1 MSTAAFLAAA
11 TLWLRVPTTG
21 AVLGLAVLALPLL
34 RGAGASSAPRRRW
47 LVRLGAWAFVALA
60 AWQQRTLVRLGS
72 EEEIARSSRLAAAAL
87 RDAVADE
94 GVRLGRLADSAL
106 AAPADRRAAFAA
118 LERLRP
124 AGADRAIVVADRG
137 RPFAWSGRLL
147 VPLDSIAAPR
157 GLLITPYHVVL
168 YAAARAGDRVAVA
181 TTLLHAVRPALALT
195 DPLDVPLA
203 SRFGSAGFAYGA
215 VGDAVGIAEA
225 VVLDL
230 GDGPV
235 AAARPI
241 PLDADARRLLAEE
254 RVLPWAIALLAL
266 VLLGTL
272 ATAWRRGSP
281 RWERAVTWGVAA
293 AVVAAVPSAG
303 LSNRSVVFDPSVF
316 FVAAG
321 GPFTANTA
329 SVAAASALLLLAMLT
344 AVRSVRWRPSRPVA
358 LVALLVVAGTGPF
371 ALRALAAGIQ
381 LPMAGASVTLWI
393 AWQVAF
399 FLAATVVLL
408 PGVIAGRLAIG
419 TARGLPVGVA
429 PALAAV
435 AAFTSVLWLEAPAR
449 LPAWHPTLWVAAIL
463 ALGLSRRG
471 RAIVLPVAMVAA
483 CGATA
488 LVWVSATRDR
498 VALAEADV
506 RGLATADPMAAGLL
520 QRAAGALD
528 RAGAARTRVAML
540 DAFRA
545 MELAATDYP
554 VEIATWAP
562 DGARIDEVRVR
573 RGPGLTQ
580 GLERFARAV
589 QGTGV
594 AVLQAVPGD
603 PGVHLVLAA
612 PHDDGTATTIVVAP
626 RSALVPPDAFG
637 ALLGFAPPPSPE
649 PPYALR
655 LAAEAA
661 GAPVARSPS
670 GGLVWERRGDAL
682 HGDGITPSPAG
693 ARRLHAEID
702 LRDPT
707 ALLMRGALLVALDL
721 LLLGALWLLIVTA
734 DGVLRRWWRR
744 RRRDL
749 LRSFRVRLSIAL
761 LAASTIPA
769 TLFALWSV
777 QRLQVEDA
785 QARDLLVRETLRGVA
800 VSTTAT
806 ELRAASQRFD
816 TPLFLYADGLLAAT
830 SDPVLDALSPVGRL
844 LPPSIALALAD
855 GDDPVQGEVAALGR
869 TPVRLGF
876 RTAADASGVTFVL
889 AAPARLDDRLLDRR
903 RNDLAVFLLFAM
915 TIGALVALWASGAG
929 ARELSEPIRALRA
942 RVLAVARGLPP
953 AEATAPPPIEF
964 VPVFRAFGRM
974 TVDLAESRAELE
986 AAQRRLEATLRNV
999 ASGVLALDADD
1010 RVTFANPRAEAILGG
1025 PIVPG
1030 AAAGEA
1036 LGPALAAHIAA
1047 ARTATSEESAAEF
1060 DRDGRRLQLRVT
1072 RIGAAGRRLVLTIDD
1087 VTDVVR
1093 AERVLAWGEMA
1104 RQVAHEIKNPL
1115 TPMRLGMQHL
1125 QRAHRDGRGDFSR
1138 ILEANTARILAE
1150 IDRLDDLARTFSRYG
1165 VVPAAA
1171 PAPVAVDAARVARDV
1186 VELERIGVEGIAWTA
1201 AVPEVPLWVA
1211 AQDREL
1217 REVLLNLLENARL
1230 AGATHVTLAAT
1241 PEPGGGATLQVTDD
1255 GEGIAPAL
1263 LPRIFDPHFSTR
1275 SSGSGLGLA
1284 MARRL
1289 VEGWGGSIGAEST
1302 AGVGTTLTVR
1312 LPAPPVPADAG

>member
-1 MSTAAFLAAA
+1 
-11 TLWLRVPTTG
+11 
-21 AVLGLAVLALPLL
+21 
-34 RGAGASSAPRRRW
+34 
-47 LVRLGAWAFVALA
+47 
-60 AWQQRTLVRLGS
+60 
-72 EEEIARSSRLAAAAL
+72 
-87 RDAVADE
+87 
-94 GVRLGRLADSAL
+94 
-106 AAPADRRAAFAA
+106 
-118 LERLRP
+118 
-124 AGADRAIVVADRG
+124 
-137 RPFAWSGRLL
+137 
-147 VPLDSIAAPR
+147 
-157 GLLITPYHVVL
+157 
-168 YAAARAGDRVAVA
+168 
-181 TTLLHAVRPALALT
+181 
-195 DPLDVPLA
+195 
-203 SRFGSAGFAYGA
+203 
-215 VGDAVGIAEA
+215 
-225 VVLDL
+225 
-230 GDGPV
+230 
-235 AAARPI
+235 
-241 PLDADARRLLAEE
+241 
-254 RVLPWAIALLAL
+254 
-266 VLLGTL
+266 
-272 ATAWRRGSP
+272 
-281 RWERAVTWGVAA
+281 
-293 AVVAAVPSAG
+293 
-303 LSNRSVVFDPSVF
+303 
-316 FVAAG
+316 
-321 GPFTANTA
+321 
-329 SVAAASALLLLAMLT
+329 
-344 AVRSVRWRPSRPVA
+344 
-358 LVALLVVAGTGPF
+358 
-371 ALRALAAGIQ
+371 
-381 LPMAGASVTLWI
+381 
-393 AWQVAF
+393 
-399 FLAATVVLL
+399 
-408 PGVIAGRLAIG
+408 
-419 TARGLPVGVA
+419 
-429 PALAAV
+429 
-435 AAFTSVLWLEAPAR
+435 
-449 LPAWHPTLWVAAIL
+449 
-463 ALGLSRRG
+463 
-471 RAIVLPVAMVAA
+471 
-483 CGATA
+483 
-488 LVWVSATRDR
+488 
-498 VALAEADV
+498 
-506 RGLATADPMAAGLL
+506 
-520 QRAAGALD
+520 
-528 RAGAARTRVAML
+528 
-540 DAFRA
+540 
-545 MELAATDYP
+545 
-554 VEIATWAP
+554 
-562 DGARIDEVRVR
+562 
-573 RGPGLTQ
+573 
-580 GLERFARAV
+580 
-589 QGTGV
+589 
-594 AVLQAVPGD
+594 
-603 PGVHLVLAA
+603 
-612 PHDDGTATTIVVAP
+612 
-626 RSALVPPDAFG
+626 
-637 ALLGFAPPPSPE
+637 
-649 PPYALR
+649 
-655 LAAEAA
+655 
-661 GAPVARSPS
+661 
-670 GGLVWERRGDAL
+670 
-682 HGDGITPSPAG
+682 
-693 ARRLHAEID
+693 
-702 LRDPT
+702 
-707 ALLMRGALLVALDL
+707 
-721 LLLGALWLLIVTA
+721 
-734 DGVLRRWWRR
+734 
-744 RRRDL
+744 
-749 LRSFRVRLSIAL
+749 
-761 LAASTIPA
+761 
-769 TLFALWSV
+769 
-777 QRLQVEDA
+777 
-785 QARDLLVRETLRGVA
+785 VRETLRGVA

-1201 AVPEVPLWVA
+1201 AVSEAPLWVA

-1241 PEPGGGATLQVTDD
+1241 PEPGGGATLQVMDD